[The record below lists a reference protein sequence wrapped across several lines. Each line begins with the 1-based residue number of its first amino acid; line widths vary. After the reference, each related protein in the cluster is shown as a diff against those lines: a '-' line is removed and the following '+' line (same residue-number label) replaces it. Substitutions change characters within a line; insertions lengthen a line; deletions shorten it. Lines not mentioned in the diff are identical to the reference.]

1 MYRRPPRS
9 TRTDTLF
16 PYTTLF
22 RSFGGVELGSVGMIA
37 RDHRARVARKLLG
50 VLAHKG
56 RRGRE
61 DEAVAADRRRGLERV
76 ELRGGGIPDG
86 QAAIEQFV
94 RLEVRAARDR
104 MSIVILGKAEIGR
117 ASGRERVSQYG

>member
-50 VLAHKG
+50 VLAHNG

-61 DEAVAADRRRGLERV
+61 DEAVAADRRRGLERG
-76 ELRGGGIPDG
+76 EMRGGGILDG
-86 QAAIEQFV
+86 QAALEQFV
-94 RLEVRAARDR
+94 RLEFRAARDR
-104 MSIVILGKAEIGR
+104 MSIDRTHGGSGKEGTVR
-117 ASGRERVSQYG
+117 L